1 MNLFSCFN
9 PHAYIAWIK
18 DLSNSVALAKKPL
31 NLDVSSLDL
40 PYHDLGVGPSLKV
53 LDLAEDDLE
62 GFTFHTI
69 PHLIS

>member
-1 MNLFSCFN
+1 MDKGFVNFCG
-9 PHAYIAWIK
+9 IG
-18 DLSNSVALAKKPL
+18 KKNL
-31 NLDVSSLDL
+31 NLDASSLDL

>member
-1 MNLFSCFN
+1 M
-9 PHAYIAWIK
+9 
-18 DLSNSVALAKKPL
+18 ALAKKTL